1 MKTLKTL
8 FTLLIAL
15 TVMSAAAQSD
25 ITGKIVYHNDA
36 ETPLPGVELQLFDAD
51 NNYIATTFT
60 DDNGDY
66 LFEGLDNGTYS
77 VEAFYD
83 AEAGGVDM
91 GDALLILFYLNGLYE
106 FTPIEYVAADVT
118 ADGEVTWDDYFFI
131 IIDHFIFGEPFP
143 AGDWVFEDIIINLGA
158 KEGGD
163 DDGDDGDT
171 YGSSAGEVAGTW
183 EPGQRTM
190 PMVDASYKNYSLLE
204 NQSTHLS
211 VLADKSL
218 DISGTGLV
226 INYPGEFINI
236 ESVSTPLRD
245 AEVNVIGNQIRLA
258 WTASSENMQ
267 SIEKGDE
274 LISIEATLKQS
285 TDEILKFNL
294 SNESHFADAEGTI
307 LKGMALE
314 LPAVSENKNILTL
327 SPVAPNPVIS
337 SSVINFYLD
346 KPAFVEMQLVDLS
359 GRVVERLASQQFG
372 EGNHSRTLLRKTS
385 FEPGIYML
393 QFNVNGDE
401 ITKTQKIILQ

>member
-8 FTLLIAL
+8 LTLFIAL

-25 ITGKIVYHNDA
+25 ITGKIVYHNDD

-66 LFEGLDNGTYS
+66 LFEGLENGTYS
-77 VEAFYD
+77 VEAAYD

-118 ADGEVTWDDYFFI
+118 ADGEVTWDDYFFLI
-131 IIDHFIFGEPFP
+131 INHFIFGEPIP
-143 AGDWVFEDIIINLGA
+143 GSDWVFEDITINLGA

-163 DDGDDGDT
+163 DDDDSK
-171 YGSSAGEVAGTW
+171 YGSSAGDVAGTW

-190 PMVDASYKNYSLLE
+190 PLVDASYKNYSLLE
-204 NQSTHLS
+204 NQSTNLS
-211 VLADKSL
+211 VFADKSL
-218 DISGTGLV
+218 NISGAGLV
-226 INYPGEFINI
+226 INYPEEFINI
-236 ESVSTPLRD
+236 ESVSTSLSD

-258 WTASSENMQ
+258 WTANSKNMQ

-274 LISIEATLKQS
+274 LITIEATLHQATNES
-285 TDEILKFNL
+285 LKFNL
-294 SNESHFADAEGTI
+294 SDESHFADAEGAI

-327 SPVAPNPVIS
+327 SQVAPNPVIS
-337 SSVINFYLD
+337 SSAINFYLA

-359 GRVVERLASQQFG
+359 GRVVEKLASQQFG
-372 EGNHSRTLLRKTS
+372 EGNHSRTLVRKTS